1 MEIRVEAWG
10 VEGERGRRRSPGTKN
25 KGWPP
30 LSLAVA
36 RGAIRPA
43 FQLTGRRC
51 SRVRPRRKLGLF
63 TRRLRDVA
71 VRGERKLATINSK
84 NQFGRRWFF
93 GGRGAAT
100 GGAAGD
106 KPRGPRSSLFFFPPS
121 RRPLSLRTEEF
132 PSDAV
137 LYRPANIYDRH
148 RESRILRNN
157 SIVARRPRLPPRA
170 IPPRNYK
177 PCLPPLP
184 IINVVFEKTYLKIPQ
199 IL

>member
-10 VEGERGRRRSPGTKN
+10 VERERGRRRSPGTKN

-106 KPRGPRSSLFFFPPS
+106 KPRGPRSSLFFFPPIAAAPFS
-121 RRPLSLRTEEF
+121 QNRRIPIRRCSLSSGQYLRST
-132 PSDAV
+132 PG
-137 LYRPANIYDRH
+137 
-148 RESRILRNN
+148 
-157 SIVARRPRLPPRA
+157 VADPP
-170 IPPRNYK
+170 
-177 PCLPPLP
+177 
-184 IINVVFEKTYLKIPQ
+184 Q
-199 IL
+199 